1 MEPMKAKIELFAVP
15 FLILAM
21 YPMVGNASFVESDI
35 ELSFYSSTPTVGQ
48 GGAAV
53 FGVTLT
59 NHSSEDMIFNTN
71 ITHNYGSAFPTIGGE
86 NLNQSSYD
94 AGWNIHFLYDETV
107 LSGESY
113 SFDYFSLQLTNDV
126 PVDTIIDLTN
136 VAMGFANIPPVIPN
150 NPNGYEF
157 VITANGFSSATVV
170 PIPGATLLFGS
181 ALLVFAGAGRRRTL
195 N

>member
-1 MEPMKAKIELFAVP
+1 MKTNMKIPAVA
-15 FLILAM
+15 FFVLAM

-48 GGAAV
+48 GGTAI

-71 ITHNYGSAFPTIGGE
+71 ITQNYGSVFPTIGGE
-86 NLNQSSYD
+86 DLNQSSYD
-94 AGWNIHFLYDETV
+94 AGENIHFLYDETV

-113 SFDYFSLQLTNDV
+113 SFDYFSLQLTNDI
-126 PVDTIIDLTN
+126 PIDTIIDLTY

-157 VITANGFSSATVV
+157 VVTANGFSTVTVV
-170 PIPGATLLFGS
+170 PIPAAAWLFGS
-181 ALLVFAGAGRRRTL
+181 ALLGLAGFSKRRSL
-195 N
+195 S